1 MERKKS
7 PKHLASL
14 GNFLKQCKLLFALFR
29 MIRKDGMMGWL
40 YPGGPKGLG
49 DDMEHVGSSKAPH
62 VSKFV
67 EFYKSVSD
75 ICFQPDKVF

>member
-1 MERKKS
+1 
-7 PKHLASL
+7 
-14 GNFLKQCKLLFALFR
+14 

-75 ICFQPDKVF
+75 ICFQPEKVF